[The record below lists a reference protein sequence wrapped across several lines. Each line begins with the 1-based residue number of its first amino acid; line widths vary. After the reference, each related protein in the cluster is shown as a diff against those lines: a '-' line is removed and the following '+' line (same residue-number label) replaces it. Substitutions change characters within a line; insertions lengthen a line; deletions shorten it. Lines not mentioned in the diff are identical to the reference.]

1 MQFAFVFPGQGS
13 QSLGMLSDLS
23 TRYPIVKQTFDEASD
38 ILGYDLW
45 KLTQE
50 GPESEL
56 NSTERTQPAMLVA
69 GVAVWRVWRG
79 NGGPRP
85 VYMLGHSLGEYTALV
100 CADSMAFGDAVSVVA
115 ARGRFMQDAVPL
127 GEGAVA
133 AILGLD
139 DQRVGDV
146 CEAAAQNE
154 VVSAVN
160 FNAPGQVVVAGH
172 RSAVDRAVEG
182 AKAAGAKRA
191 LILPVSVPV
200 HCALMEQ
207 AAESL
212 RAKLT
217 DTEISVPSVRILHNV
232 DVASHDDPEM
242 LREVLIK
249 QLYSPVRWA
258 DSIRRIAD
266 DSVDVVAECGPGRVL
281 TGLTRRIDKRLSA
294 LSIFDEDSLDDA
306 LERIG
311 SEP

>member
-1 MQFAFVFPGQGS
+1 MQCAFVFPGQGS
-13 QSLGMLSDLS
+13 QSVGMLNDLS
-23 TRYPIVKQTFDEASD
+23 ARYPIVRLTFDEAAD
-38 ILGYDLW
+38 VLGYDLW

-50 GPESEL
+50 GPASEL

-79 NGGPRP
+79 NGGPKP

-100 CADSMAFGDAVSVVA
+100 CADAMAFGDAVSVVS

-127 GEGAVA
+127 GAGAVA

-139 DQRVGDV
+139 DQCVRDL
-146 CEAAAQNE
+146 CDAAAQNE

-172 RSAVDRAVEG
+172 REAVDRAVEG

-200 HCALMEQ
+200 HCSLMEQ
-207 AAESL
+207 AAENL
-212 RAKLT
+212 RAKLA
-217 DTEISVPSVRILHNV
+217 DTEIRTPSIRILHNA
-232 DVASHDDPEM
+232 DVASHEDPQM
-242 LREVLIK
+242 LRQVLVK
-249 QLYSPVRWA
+249 QLFSPVRWA

-266 DSVDVVAECGPGRVL
+266 DSVEVVAECGPGRVL
-281 TGLTRRIDKRLSA
+281 TGLTRRIDKGLSA
-294 LSIFDEDSLDDA
+294 LSIFDGDSLDDA
-306 LERIG
+306 LQKLG
-311 SEP
+311 TQP